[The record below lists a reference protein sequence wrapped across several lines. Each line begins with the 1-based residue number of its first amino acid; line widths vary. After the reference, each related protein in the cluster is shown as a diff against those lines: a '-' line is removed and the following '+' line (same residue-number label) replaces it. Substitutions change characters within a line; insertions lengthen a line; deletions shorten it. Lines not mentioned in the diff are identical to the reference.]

1 MFSSSAVRQNQG
13 EVGVVRVSYPVVGV
27 QLVRNALSRSRAMGD
42 QVLGVGDQDIG
53 CLCRYFFSNLR
64 AQLIDEVVVDRVC
77 VLAVVLRSVSRGCI

>member
-1 MFSSSAVRQNQG
+1 
-13 EVGVVRVSYPVVGV
+13 
-27 QLVRNALSRSRAMGD
+27 MGD